1 MQPPDGPTSPH
12 ALRVPGGVRWAISV
26 AYAGQGVCLA
36 ALVTRI
42 PSIRDRFGLSEASLA
57 LLLLAVPVVAAAG
70 SIGAGA
76 VAARIGSRPVLRWAG
91 PIVPLALA
99 CAGWAP
105 TLPLLVLSLV
115 ALGFGLGAVDDVMN
129 VQGVSLQRLRGGS
142 VMGGFHAVFSLASI
156 VGALGSAAAAD
167 IEGLTLGAYFTL
179 VAVLVVAAQLAA
191 GPRLLDRSATAVA
204 EEDRPDAFAPGIPW
218 RPILLLGAVM
228 TAVFV
233 AESSASNWSALL
245 LTDALNA
252 TESTAALGYAAYA
265 VAALIG
271 RLGTDRAVVR
281 YGPVRLIR
289 WGGALAVVAALVIAV
304 APTSAVALLG
314 FALLGFG
321 LSAAVPLVFTAAHHH
336 DPTGSG
342 IAVARVNVFNY
353 LGFVIG
359 APLVGLIAEASN
371 LRWGFAAL
379 IPVLLVVP
387 LLAGAFDPESPVD

>member
-1 MQPPDGPTSPH
+1 M
-12 ALRVPGGVRWAISV
+12 
-26 AYAGQGVCLA
+26 
-36 ALVTRI
+36 
-42 PSIRDRFGLSEASLA
+42 
-57 LLLLAVPVVAAAG
+57 
-70 SIGAGA
+70 
-76 VAARIGSRPVLRWAG
+76 LRWAG

-99 CAGWAP
+99 GAGWAP

-204 EEDRPDAFAPGIPW
+204 EEDRPDAFAAGIPW

-245 LTDALNA
+245 LTDALSA

-265 VAALIG
+265 VAALVG
-271 RLGTDRAVVR
+271 RLGTRPRRGAVRPGAADPLGRRAGR
-281 YGPVRLIR
+281 RGRAGGRAGADERRRPARLR
-289 WGGALAVVAALVIAV
+289 LAGLRSQRRGAA
-304 APTSAVALLG
+304 
-314 FALLGFG
+314 G
-321 LSAAVPLVFTAAHHH
+321 LHCRPPPRPA
-336 DPTGSG
+336 GSG

-387 LLAGAFDPESPVD
+387 LLAGAFDPESPVS